1 MLSPTNEGGNQ
12 MSKNQLSAINTQEF
26 ENVFTQKELE
36 VVVNSIAKGATNEE
50 LALFIQICKQNNLN
64 PFKNHIYFI
73 KYGNQ
78 MSIQVSV
85 EGIQYLAQQR
95 EDYKGVTVQLV
106 HENDDFEIG
115 VDQETQ
121 ELKIEKHTIKIPRGK
136 VAAAYAIAKRE
147 GYPDKVVVIEAEEV
161 DHLKNKSGSQWK
173 TYFNDM
179 FKKHALKRALKLQF
193 GIDVDD
199 ATGLQEDSGDS
210 YQPRE
215 RRDVT
220 PDSFDESPQTE
231 LVDEEEQLNEAW
243 DGINKKVKQ
252 ASLDKKVVTDLVKA
266 NFNKKPADL
275 TLSQVIG
282 LSKLVDLKISEASKK
297 AEPVE
302 MEFDFDESQLD

>member
-1 MLSPTNEGGNQ
+1 MTRN
-12 MSKNQLSAINTQEF
+12 NQLAPINTKEF
-26 ENVFTQKELE
+26 ENYFSEKELE

-95 EDYKGVTVQLV
+95 DDYKGVTVQLI

-115 VDQETQ
+115 VDPETQ
-121 ELKIEKHTIKIPRGK
+121 ELKIEKHSIKIPRGK

-161 DHLKNKSGSQWK
+161 EHLRTKSGSQWK
-173 TYFNDM
+173 TYYNDM

-199 ATGLQEDSGDS
+199 AAGAQEDNIDP
-210 YQPRE
+210 YTPRE
-215 RRDVT
+215 RKDIT
-220 PDSFDESPQTE
+220 PEDLEPESGQEDESE
-231 LVDEEEQLNEAW
+231 DIKKAW
-243 DGINKKVKQ
+243 DEIDEKVK
-252 ASLDKKVVTDLVKA
+252 ASSLTKKDVTDLVKT

-275 TLSQVIG
+275 NLSQVTG
-282 LSKLVDLKISEASKK
+282 LSRLVDLKIKEAKK
-297 AEPVE
+297 TDAIE
-302 MEFDFDESQLD
+302 MEFNFDEGQLD

>member
-1 MLSPTNEGGNQ
+1 

-73 KYGNQ
+73 KYSNQ

-115 VDQETQ
+115 VDPETQ

-161 DHLKNKSGSQWK
+161 EHLKNKSGSQWK
-173 TYFNDM
+173 TYYNDM

-199 ATGLQEDSGDS
+199 ATGVQENQDDS

-215 RRDVT
+215 RRDIT
-220 PDSFDESPQTE
+220 PDTFEESPQTE
-231 LVDEEEQLNEAW
+231 LVDEGEELQAAW
-243 DGINKKVKQ
+243 DQIDKKVKQ
-252 ASLDKKVVTDLVKA
+252 SGLKKSIVTDLVKD
-266 NFNKKPADL
+266 NFNKAPKEL
-275 TLSQVIG
+275 NLGQVTG
-282 LSKLVDLKISEASKK
+282 LSRLLDLKIQEAKKK
-297 AEPVE
+297 ADPVE
-302 MEFDFDESQLD
+302 MEFDFEESQLD

>member
-1 MLSPTNEGGNQ
+1 
-12 MSKNQLSAINTQEF
+12 MSRNNQLAPINTKEF
-26 ENVFTQKELE
+26 ENYFSEKELE

-115 VDQETQ
+115 VDPDSQ
-121 ELKIEKHTIKIPRGK
+121 ELKIEKHSIKIPRGK
-136 VAAAYAIAKRE
+136 VAASYAIAKRE

-161 DHLKNKSGSQWK
+161 EHLKNKSGSQWK
-173 TYFNDM
+173 NYYNDM

-199 ATGLQEDSGDS
+199 AAGVQEDNMDS
-210 YQPRE
+210 YQRRE
-215 RRDVT
+215 RKDITPEEFDQESEVVDETADIQKAWDEIDAKVKASSLTKKDVT
-220 PDSFDESPQTE
+220 
-231 LVDEEEQLNEAW
+231 A
-243 DGINKKVKQ
+243 
-252 ASLDKKVVTDLVKA
+252 LVKS

-275 TLSQVIG
+275 NLGQVTG
-282 LSKLVDLKISEASKK
+282 LSKLVDMKIEEAKK
-297 AEPVE
+297 EEAIE
-302 MEFDFDESQLD
+302 MEFDFEEGQLD

>member
-1 MLSPTNEGGNQ
+1 
-12 MSKNQLSAINTQEF
+12 MSKNQLSAFNTQEF
-26 ENVFTQKELE
+26 ENVFSQKELE

-115 VDQETQ
+115 VDPESQ

-147 GYPDKVVVIEAEEV
+147 GYPDKVVVIEADEV
-161 DHLKNKSGSQWK
+161 EHLRTKSGTQWK
-173 TYFNDM
+173 NYYNDM

-199 ATGLQEDSGDS
+199 AAGAQEDNVDS

-215 RRDVT
+215 RKDIT
-220 PDSFDESPQTE
+220 PEDLEQGE
-231 LVDEEEQLNEAW
+231 EVVDETEDIQKAW
-243 DGINKKVKQ
+243 DEIDAKVK
-252 ASLDKKVVTDLVKA
+252 ASSLTKKDVTDLVKS

-275 TLSQVIG
+275 NLGQVTG
-282 LSKLVDLKISEASKK
+282 LSKLVDMKIQEVKKEEA
-297 AEPVE
+297 VE
-302 MEFDFDESQLD
+302 MEFDFDEGQLD

>member
-1 MLSPTNEGGNQ
+1 MGNQGGNQ
-12 MSKNQLSAINTQEF
+12 MRKNQLSAINTQEF

-115 VDQETQ
+115 VDSETQ

-136 VAAAYAIAKRE
+136 VAASYAIAKRE
-147 GYPDKVVVIEAEEV
+147 GYPDKVVVIEADEV
-161 DHLKNKSGSQWK
+161 EHLKNKSGSQWK

-199 ATGLQEDSGDS
+199 ATGSQEDAVDP
-210 YQPRE
+210 YHPRE
-215 RRDVT
+215 RKDIT
-220 PDSFDESPQTE
+220 PDSFDEPGPGE
-231 LVDEEEQLNEAW
+231 VVDEEDQLKEAW
-243 DGINKKVKQ
+243 DGINQKVKQ
-252 ASLDKKVVTDLVKA
+252 SSLDKKIVTDLVKE

-275 TLSQVIG
+275 TLSQVTG
-282 LSKLVDLKISEASKK
+282 LSKLVDLKINDASKK
-297 AEPVE
+297 AEAIE
-302 MEFDFDESQLD
+302 MEFDFQEGQLD

>member
-1 MLSPTNEGGNQ
+1 MEEFKK

-115 VDQETQ
+115 VDPESQ

-136 VAAAYAIAKRE
+136 VAGAYAIAKRE
-147 GYPDKVVVIEAEEV
+147 GYPDKVVVIEADEV
-161 DHLKNKSGSQWK
+161 EHLRTKSGSQWK
-173 TYFNDM
+173 TYYNDM

-199 ATGLQEDSGDS
+199 ATGTQDDSEGS

-215 RRDVT
+215 RKDIT
-220 PDSFDESPQTE
+220 PDSFDEPDSGE
-231 LVDEEEQLNEAW
+231 LVDEEEELQEAW
-243 DGINKKVKQ
+243 DGINNKVKQ
-252 ASLDKKVVTDLVKA
+252 ASLDKKMVTDLVKA

-275 TLSQVIG
+275 NLSQVTG
-282 LSKLVDLKISEASKK
+282 LSKLVDLKINEASKK
-297 AEPVE
+297 SAAIE
-302 MEFDFDESQLD
+302 MEFDFQEGQLD